1 MENTT
6 QKTNIRWLYLAV
18 GTFAMLFAG
27 ILYAWSILKAPFS
40 VEFGWSPSDLTLNFT
55 ITMSFFLHGRPS
67 GRPDIQAYGFPFCH
81 CHFRPSGL
89 WRFCLDLSSDWDFC
103 GSAVPG
109 LWILAGLGIGISY
122 NVVVATVSAW
132 FPDKKRDSAPAA

>member
-55 ITMSFFLHGRPS
+55 ITMSFFCMGVWVPVLPLS
-67 GRPDIQAYGFPFCH
+67 FQAFWP
-81 CHFRPSGL
+81 L
-89 WRFCLDLSSDWDFC
+89 
-103 GSAVPG
+103 AVLP
-109 LWILAGLGIGISY
+109 
-122 NVVVATVSAW
+122 
-132 FPDKKRDSAPAA
+132 

>member
-40 VEFGWSPSDLTLNFT
+40 VEFGWSQSHLPVARDECLWQFALAPGE
-55 ITMSFFLHGRPS
+55 GRAIP
-67 GRPDIQAYGFPFCH
+67 RQ
-81 CHFRPSGL
+81 
-89 WRFCLDLSSDWDFC
+89 
-103 GSAVPG
+103 
-109 LWILAGLGIGISY
+109 
-122 NVVVATVSAW
+122 
-132 FPDKKRDSAPAA
+132 

>member
-55 ITMSFFLHGRPS
+55 ITMSFFAWEAFWAPRYPS
-67 GRPDIQAYGFPFCH
+67 VWVPVLPLSFQAFWP
-81 CHFRPSGL
+81 L
-89 WRFCLDLSSDWDFC
+89 
-103 GSAVPG
+103 AVLP
-109 LWILAGLGIGISY
+109 
-122 NVVVATVSAW
+122 
-132 FPDKKRDSAPAA
+132 

>member
-40 VEFGWSPSDLTLNFT
+40 VEFGWSPSDLTVVSRVMRK
-55 ITMSFFLHGRPS
+55 I
-67 GRPDIQAYGFPFCH
+67 
-81 CHFRPSGL
+81 
-89 WRFCLDLSSDWDFC
+89 DF
-103 GSAVPG
+103 GH
-109 LWILAGLGIGISY
+109 W
-122 NVVVATVSAW
+122 
-132 FPDKKRDSAPAA
+132 

>member
-40 VEFGWSPSDLTLNFT
+40 VEFGWSN
-55 ITMSFFLHGRPS
+55 G
-67 GRPDIQAYGFPFCH
+67 
-81 CHFRPSGL
+81 
-89 WRFCLDLSSDWDFC
+89 
-103 GSAVPG
+103 
-109 LWILAGLGIGISY
+109 
-122 NVVVATVSAW
+122 
-132 FPDKKRDSAPAA
+132 